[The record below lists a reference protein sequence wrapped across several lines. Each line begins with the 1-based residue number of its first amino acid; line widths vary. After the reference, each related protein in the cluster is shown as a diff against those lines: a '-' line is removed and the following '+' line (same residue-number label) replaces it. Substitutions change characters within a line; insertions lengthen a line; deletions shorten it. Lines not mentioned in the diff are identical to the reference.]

1 MNFWKRLRFYGIGF
15 GMGLLVLYATMGT
28 RSCVS
33 TSEMKMQELVFQDF
47 KFSELAL
54 CKMRCLKMNE
64 LLLKIELRHFE
75 VNYDL
80 TSVHKKPCGDYFIQ
94 PSKGFE
100 KEYPFRMIMQDC
112 DSITVINDISINSE
126 IPCNCQ

>member
-28 RSCVS
+28 RSCVT
-33 TSEMKMQELVFQDF
+33 TSEMKMQELVFQDL
-47 KFSELAL
+47 KFSDLAL
-54 CKMRCLKMNE
+54 CKMRCLKINE

-80 TSVHKKPCGDYFIQ
+80 TSVHKEPCGEYYIQ

-100 KEYPFRMIMQDC
+100 KEYPFHMIMQDC
-112 DSITVINDISINSE
+112 DSITVINDISIKNE